1 MRKYSGL
8 DPEAQV
14 GQDLLKVNFV
24 TKNWPDISKKL
35 QHLDGWNGK
44 PREELLREAQKV
56 LEERLEACI
65 SNC

>member
-14 GQDLLKVNFV
+14 GQGLLKGSFV
-24 TKNWPDISKKL
+24 TESWPDIAKKL
-35 QHLDGWNGK
+35 QNLDGWNEK

-56 LEERLEACI
+56 LGERLEACI